1 MFLWT
6 LLQLITESFSCQ
18 LIIFASVCDR
28 YEDTLCYGKSRKLS
42 TQKDPYPMGFE
53 SMGWNP
59 CYQALPNIKLL
70 YPDPFPVRLNYDNL
84 ILNQIG
90 IIRQFTI
97 HAFLP
102 IIIKTC
108 NRWWIET
115 CDINRN
121 FGTSSIWAPGNP
133 PGFPSGISPEENSFQ
148 NMPRVFSS
156 DSSRIFPRILSK
168 IPPGVIPIAICPMNR
183 LEFSPGILPGRTFD
197 RKHIF

>member
-1 MFLWT
+1 
-6 LLQLITESFSCQ
+6 
-18 LIIFASVCDR
+18 
-28 YEDTLCYGKSRKLS
+28 
-42 TQKDPYPMGFE
+42 MGFE

-115 CDINRN
+115 CDSNRN

-148 NMPRVFSS
+148 NMPRIFYS
-156 DSSRIFPRILSK
+156 DSSITRIFPRISKDFSKNSFKDSSGSNTYSDLSNES
-168 IPPGVIPIAICPMNR
+168 IRV
-183 LEFSPGILPGRTFD
+183 FSRDTSRKNFWSQTYFLD
-197 RKHIF
+197 RFR